1 PGEQSGSGNVGAP
14 CFGSATRLLADEDAA
29 ERRCIDDAQ
38 NRSPVLDKCNIDGE
52 LAVAADEFL
61 GAVERIDE
69 IETLRHSGDLAGR
82 SGFFRYHRRR
92 WVEPRQSGQND

>member
-1 PGEQSGSGNVGAP
+1 MPDETAQECIGLVIAMRPAGDDGEAISGCLAHFHRPPGEQSGSGNVGAP

-61 GAVERIDE
+61 GAVERI
-69 IETLRHSGDLAGR
+69 
-82 SGFFRYHRRR
+82 
-92 WVEPRQSGQND
+92 